1 MINIHTCSV
10 LIKKLTSL
18 IKDNEAN
25 FDYILEF
32 PYIRKFVTVYKPLL
46 NQIHAN
52 VACLFVRVV
61 FFFVFFIYKI
71 CIFLD
76 IEVLEKLHN

>member
-61 FFFVFFIYKI
+61 FFLFFLYIKFVY
-71 CIFLD
+71 FLT
-76 IEVLEKLHN
+76 